1 MLGFWAGWDD
11 EGWRHLASEEVLLDG
26 AITGKPCLFA
36 YTFVRPTLV
45 IGYGQSPS
53 PGIRLDACREQDV
66 RVLRRMTGGTG
77 VLYTGDLALSLALPS
92 GHPWSRSIASLY
104 EGFVGAIQAGLAS
117 TGVHTERARPD
128 SKAAG
133 PRSPICFEG
142 RSAETLLLGG
152 RKLFGCAQTRRKE
165 SVLVHG
171 ALLLGL
177 DSGLQSRVYGVPQ
190 ERIEALLGHVPK
202 GSGRTAPELA
212 TTMADAIALALGEP
226 SSVPERP
233 PPLPD
238 TLLARQNDPR
248 WIIL

>member
-11 EGWRHLASEEVLLDG
+11 GGWRHLASEEVLLERATAG
-26 AITGKPCLFA
+26 EPCLFA

-45 IGYGQSPS
+45 LGYGQSPS
-53 PGIRLDACREQDV
+53 PGIDLDACREQGV

-92 GHPWSRSIASLY
+92 GLPWSRSIASLY

-117 TGVHTERARPD
+117 TGVHTERARADP
-128 SKAAG
+128 KASG
-133 PRSPICFEG
+133 LRSPICFEG

-152 RKLFGCAQTRRKE
+152 RKLLGCAQSRRRE
-165 SVLVHG
+165 AVLVHG

-202 GSGRTAPELA
+202 RSGRTAPELA
-212 TTMADAIALALGEP
+212 NAIAEAVAAGLGEP
-226 SSVPERP
+226 PPIPEPP
-233 PPLPD
+233 PPLPAS
-238 TLLARQNDPR
+238 LLGRHNDPK
-248 WIIL
+248 WVIP